1 MSSADVTIEM
11 ERNIPNIWDRLF
23 GGLKRGFDSLG
34 SEDAGDFPRGATSE
48 TWPRRHHI
56 GGATTRAHGAKDLTI
71 VDMTEERMLKDLHKD
86 ANKREKWFDEMERGV
101 HGPLNDFE
109 KQKLEE
115 WRTDEEKDLLG
126 YGTKALKREFMLR
139 QMAQELRENLKRMPK
154 DELMRLVSPE
164 KSFNIELEALER
176 ALGDPGGYEL
186 DPSIMNPRP
195 EGFKHLPFRG
205 KVRRR

>member
-1 MSSADVTIEM
+1 M
-11 ERNIPNIWDRLF
+11 
-23 GGLKRGFDSLG
+23 K
-34 SEDAGDFPRGATSE
+34 
-48 TWPRRHHI
+48 WPKRHHI
-56 GGATTRAHGAKDLTI
+56 GGSTTRAHGAKDLTI
-71 VDMTEERMLKDLHKD
+71 IDMTEERMLKDLHKD

-115 WRTDEEKDLLG
+115 WRADEEKDLLG

-164 KSFNIELEALER
+164 KSLNIELEALER